1 MLHNFAQLAAS
12 CGTSANISSSAI
24 RASSKFYSFG
34 MIACTRTRRSSVWL
48 EAFAA
53 GMLVLG
59 LGLIY
64 AGAHLHSNQRT
75 LYRKD
80 EIIRFIPPTRR

>member
-1 MLHNFAQLAAS
+1 M
-12 CGTSANISSSAI
+12 
-24 RASSKFYSFG
+24 
-34 MIACTRTRRSSVWL
+34 WL

-59 LGLIY
+59 LARIY
-64 AGAHLHSNQRT
+64 VGTHLHSNQRN

-80 EIIRFIPPTRR
+80 EIIRFIPPIRR

>member
-1 MLHNFAQLAAS
+1 M
-12 CGTSANISSSAI
+12 
-24 RASSKFYSFG
+24 
-34 MIACTRTRRSSVWL
+34 WL